1 MDDDRETSGE
11 ESSTVQPWSDPT
23 ELAAE
28 RQEAA
33 ALGEGPALEATPSGD
48 EANLRETAIQ
58 GGGYLAA
65 REIAGIGLRSLGII
79 AITRIIGPSSFGLYA
94 AAAAFATLI
103 GNAAQMGMEVFLIRQ
118 PEEPTDELYQ
128 QVFTFLLVI
137 SVLAAGMAIGASFL
151 VVQLDSSLEAPQR
164 LFIVLAASI
173 PINVLWAPAQAKIE
187 RSFGYKRMAWL
198 EFGGDAI
205 FYAVATALALL
216 GAGAWCLVAGFVAW
230 QSWLFVGSLRF
241 SHLSLRWNWSSSV
254 NRSLLHHGSS
264 YSSAGILQAATG
276 LINPIV
282 VGAFFGSAGVGYVA
296 LSQRLIDTLSFAA
309 RATWRL
315 GMVTLTKVSSS
326 ASRLAR
332 GVEQAMTLQLLATLG
347 PILGV
352 CVLANWLVPFAFGPT
367 WTPMIPVLAWLGMA
381 RIAASPITIE
391 FAVLYVKSKNVIVAI
406 ATGLGG
412 LVTLLFAL
420 VLVPTI
426 GLAGYG
432 IATLL
437 SVVSMLYLHPQTLRV
452 SSFSLLPCLR
462 VMLPVLPITLFP
474 LVAMPYAFLLFAPA
488 LLAARMPSI
497 RREVTSN
504 AGLVWNGLVHPNA
517 VKR

>member
-1 MDDDRETSGE
+1 VDEDRESPGE
-11 ESSTVQPWSDPT
+11 DSSAANPRPELSETPESPPDAASFADTP
-23 ELAAE
+23 ELE
-28 RQEAA
+28 
-33 ALGEGPALEATPSGD
+33 LTPSSD
-48 EANLRETAIQ
+48 EASLRETAIQ

-79 AITRIIGPSSFGLYA
+79 AVTRIIGPSSFGLYA

-137 SVLAAGMAIGASFL
+137 SLLAAGLAIGCSFL
-151 VVQLDSSLEAPQR
+151 VVHFNSALEQPQR
-164 LFIVLAASI
+164 LFVILAASI

-205 FYAVATALALL
+205 FYVVATALALA
-216 GAGAWCLVAGFVAW
+216 GAGAWSLVAGFVAW
-230 QSWLFVGSLRF
+230 QTWLFLGSLHF
-241 SHLSLRWNWSSSV
+241 SHLRLRWNWSYAV
-254 NRSLLHHGSS
+254 NRNLLHHGST
-264 YSSAGILQAATG
+264 YSSAGILTAATG

-296 LSQRLIDTLSFAA
+296 LSQRLVDTLSFAA

-315 GMVTLTKVSSS
+315 GMVTLTKVSDS
-326 ASRLAR
+326 ADRLTR
-332 GVEQAMTLQLLATLG
+332 GIEQAMTLQLLATIG

-367 WTPMIPVLAWLGMA
+367 WTPMIPVLAWLGVA

-391 FAVLYVKSKNVIVAI
+391 FAVLYVKSRNMIVTI
-406 ATGLGG
+406 ATGIGG

-420 VLVPTI
+420 ILVPTI

-437 SVVSMLYLHPQTLRV
+437 SVSSMVYLHRQTLR
-452 SSFSLLPCLR
+452 SSTFSLVPCLR
-462 VMLPVLPITLFP
+462 LMLPVLPIALFP

-488 LLAARMPSI
+488 LVAAAMPSV
-497 RREVTSN
+497 RREVSSN
-504 AGLVWNGLVHPNA
+504 AGLVWTGLVHPNA